1 MVHAAVLCDQLHARV
16 AGGLS
21 THHGCDTTCRVKTER
36 HLHLKTLPPSDD
48 AVVRLGW
55 LFSDFRPKWSVWPVT
70 AAFHSNHGLTP
81 SSPDR
86 ADRRYWYMPIPLIQ
100 RSILIVASQLMTF
113 RAAERYL
120 VLAGLLLIMLMAHAL
135 MQPYEA
141 KRDNRTQTLL
151 LAV

>member
-1 MVHAAVLCDQLHARV
+1 
-16 AGGLS
+16 
-21 THHGCDTTCRVKTER
+21 
-36 HLHLKTLPPSDD
+36 
-48 AVVRLGW
+48 
-55 LFSDFRPKWSVWPVT
+55 
-70 AAFHSNHGLTP
+70 
-81 SSPDR
+81 
-86 ADRRYWYMPIPLIQ
+86 MPIPLIQ

-151 LAV
+151 LAVRGRAALRTPLFGCASRRSAC